1 MFHSVTADTR
11 TEGQSSLVEEVRMG
25 FLRSLIAPV
34 AKTPVA
40 IAPRKLLFEGL
51 SERDTLLLHSSAK
64 IKAYGTGEIVFQG
77 AQNRNFYIVAEGAV
91 GVSVST
97 ENGKALP
104 AFYLAGDCIS
114 PSQSSAQA
122 PYAAECRETSTLAE
136 ITPAAFQ
143 LLPEKVQLWIHQ
155 KANRALI
162 RIQSSIVQERLE
174 SERRNGILTLYV
186 ESELAKT
193 RSVVFSD
200 FVQGFIKR
208 TPRLPVFVMELAAK
222 LLDETTSVQ
231 DVVASIKRDPAVAAD
246 LLKTV
251 NSAMFG
257 FRHKIENFYHACV
270 VLGFDNVY
278 QLVMRDALR
287 AVVPGNAETKLVHG
301 HSCVV
306 SALCYETAMATGG
319 RVHPQTAMTYGL
331 LHEIGSSVIWMMRAE
346 KAVAPEFTS
355 LLDTGK
361 IGSDL
366 LQQWG
371 LPDRICR
378 VVELQRYPE
387 FAGPEMI
394 DSEFRKD
401 LAVLHIAH
409 FFERLLSGEASAPAA
424 RVHTPAYFQELGLGA
439 KTPEEFFTSHI
450 APALI
455 RNKQRYGVE
464 VRTAIEKFEEALEP
478 KNQGIT
484 SSPNR

>member
-1 MFHSVTADTR
+1 
-11 TEGQSSLVEEVRMG
+11 MG
-25 FLRSLIAPV
+25 FLRSLVAPAAKLPAKAPV
-34 AKTPVA
+34 AITQS
-40 IAPRKLLFEGL
+40 KLSFEGL
-51 SERDTLLLHSSAK
+51 SERDSLLLHSSAK
-64 IKAYGTGEIVFQG
+64 LKTYGSGETVFQG
-77 AQNRNFYIVAEGAV
+77 VQNRNFYIVTEGTV
-91 GVSVST
+91 GVSVT
-97 ENGKALP
+97 TDNGKGLP
-104 AFYLAGDCIS
+104 ALYFAGDCIS
-114 PSQSSAQA
+114 PFQDSSAA
-122 PYAAECRETSTLAE
+122 PATAECRSTATLAE

-143 LLPEKVQLWIHQ
+143 LLPDKLQVWIHQ

-162 RIQSSIVQERLE
+162 RIQSSLVQGRLE

-186 ESELAKT
+186 ENELAKT

-200 FVQGFIKR
+200 FVQSFIKK

-222 LLDETTSVQ
+222 LLDENTSVP

-251 NSAMFG
+251 NSAMYG
-257 FRHKIENFYHACV
+257 FTHKIENFYHACV
-270 VLGFDNVY
+270 VLGFDNIY

-287 AVVPGNAETKLVHG
+287 TVVPSNAETRMVHG

-319 RVHPQTAMTYGL
+319 KIHPQTAMTYGL
-331 LHEIGSSVIWMMRAE
+331 LHEIGSSVIWLMRAE

-378 VVELQRYPE
+378 IVELQRYPE

-394 DSEFRKD
+394 DSEFRQD
-401 LAVLHIAH
+401 LAVLHLAH
-409 FFERLLSGEASAPAA
+409 FFERLLSGEAPAPAA
-424 RVHTPAYFQELGLGA
+424 RVHTPAYFKELGLGA
-439 KTPEEFFTSHI
+439 KTPEDFFTTHI
-450 APALI
+450 GPALS

-464 VRTAIEKFEEALEP
+464 VRTAIEKFEEAS
-478 KNQGIT
+478 K
-484 SSPNR
+484 SSDSST